1 MTEHVGSVEI
11 FNRHTESY
19 EEGEVYMHL
28 DERHLADFEQEW
40 RPTIR
45 AKALEIYQDCIG
57 TDGKPDRVAL
67 IDGLGQFNIQDQG
80 WDWRQKIDIYGGR
93 LSKVS
98 FAIECNGKTQGLML
112 ADLGSRRSKIRG
124 EEGLPLVYIDFI
136 AVAPWNRPVLAEEP
150 RYKGVGSVLL
160 VTAISLSI
168 DEEMEGRIGLH
179 SLPQSEG
186 FYAEYCGMTSH
197 GPEGDEGLH
206 YFEMTADQ
214 AHDFLVR

>member
-19 EEGEVYMHL
+19 EAGEVYTHL
-28 DERHLADFEQEW
+28 DERHLSDFEVEW

-45 AKALEIYQDCIG
+45 AKALEIYQSCIG
-57 TDGKPDRVAL
+57 TDGQPDRAAL
-67 IDGLGQFNIQDQG
+67 VDGLGQFNIQDQG
-80 WDWRQKIDIYGGR
+80 WDWRQKMDINGGN

-98 FAIECNGKTQGLML
+98 FAVECNGTTQGLMFV
-112 ADLGSRRSKIRG
+112 DLGSRRSIIQG
-124 EEGLPLVYIDFI
+124 TEGLPLVYIDYI
-136 AVAPWNRPVLAEEP
+136 AVAPWNRPVLTEEP
-150 RYKGVGSVLL
+150 KYKGIGSILL

-168 DEEMEGRIGLH
+168 DEEMDGRIGLH

-186 FYAEYCGMTSH
+186 FYAEYCGMTSYE
-197 GPEGDEGLH
+197 PEGGEELH

-214 AHDFLVR
+214 ANDLLVR

>member
-112 ADLGSRRSKIRG
+112 ADLGSRTSKIRG